1 NIVTTEQATASQ
13 GLADRQNGIQGTPRP
28 GCAASSTASESRQ
41 QSVAGCRDLRSPEK
55 AFAQP
60 EVARNAGQQ
69 HRFLRCPSQEGHRRS
84 QHALEGKTMN
94 EKALLAL
101 RQSLRI
107 IRRESDVH
115 RARIEYY
122 ETVGMLRG
130 LHYGGAIDSWQLLAL
145 TELAGSAYINAGKP
159 W

>member
-1 NIVTTEQATASQ
+1 MA
-13 GLADRQNGIQGTPRP
+13 GNGAQDCGARHAGGTVNPDSNDERP
-28 GCAASSTASESRQ
+28 
-41 QSVAGCRDLRSPEK
+41 AGCRSPVGERG
-55 AFAQP
+55 
-60 EVARNAGQQ
+60 RNTDFTGWPSNEGQT
-69 HRFLRCPSQEGHRRS
+69 GS

-130 LHYGGAIDSWQLLAL
+130 LHYGGAIDSWQLVAL

>member
-1 NIVTTEQATASQ
+1 M
-13 GLADRQNGIQGTPRP
+13 
-28 GCAASSTASESRQ
+28 
-41 QSVAGCRDLRSPEK
+41 
-55 AFAQP
+55 
-60 EVARNAGQQ
+60 RNALTTGYRREGLRETP
-69 HRFLRCPSQEGHRRS
+69 RFLRCPSQEGHRRS

-94 EKALLAL
+94 ENALLAL

-107 IRRESDVH
+107 IRRENDVH

-145 TELAGSAYINAGKP
+145 TDLAGSAYINAGKP

>member
-1 NIVTTEQATASQ
+1 MPKPPAAEPENVWKEIIAQAQVA
-13 GLADRQNGIQGTPRP
+13 GNGAQDCGARHAGDTVNPDSNDERP
-28 GCAASSTASESRQ
+28 
-41 QSVAGCRDLRSPEK
+41 AGCRSPVGERG
-55 AFAQP
+55 
-60 EVARNAGQQ
+60 RNTDFTGWPSTEGQT
-69 HRFLRCPSQEGHRRS
+69 GS

-94 EKALLAL
+94 EKASLAL

-107 IRRESDVH
+107 IRRENDVH

-130 LHYGGAIDSWQLLAL
+130 LHYGGAIDSWQLVAL

>member
-1 NIVTTEQATASQ
+1 MTSAVCRLKALRGKPKAKHIESELLSAVVRTHHPRVVEAQLGERGRNTDFTGWPSTEGQTGSQ
-13 GLADRQNGIQGTPRP
+13 Y
-28 GCAASSTASESRQ
+28 
-41 QSVAGCRDLRSPEK
+41 
-55 AFAQP
+55 
-60 EVARNAGQQ
+60 
-69 HRFLRCPSQEGHRRS
+69 
-84 QHALEGKTMN
+84 ALEGKTMN

-107 IRRESDVH
+107 IRRENDVH

>member
-1 NIVTTEQATASQ
+1 MK
-13 GLADRQNGIQGTPRP
+13 RP
-28 GCAASSTASESRQ
+28 YWLYVSLFES
-41 QSVAGCRDLRSPEK
+41 
-55 AFAQP
+55 FA
-60 EVARNAGQQ
+60 
-69 HRFLRCPSQEGHRRS
+69 
-84 QHALEGKTMN
+84 
-94 EKALLAL
+94 
-101 RQSLRI
+101 
-107 IRRESDVH
+107 RESDVH

>member
-1 NIVTTEQATASQ
+1 
-13 GLADRQNGIQGTPRP
+13 
-28 GCAASSTASESRQ
+28 
-41 QSVAGCRDLRSPEK
+41 
-55 AFAQP
+55 
-60 EVARNAGQQ
+60 
-69 HRFLRCPSQEGHRRS
+69 
-84 QHALEGKTMN
+84 MN

-159 W
+159 YCSRV

>member
-1 NIVTTEQATASQ
+1 MTCSVSRLKAQRGKPKAKHIESELLSAVVRTAT
-13 GLADRQNGIQGTPRP
+13 P
-28 GCAASSTASESRQ
+28 
-41 QSVAGCRDLRSPEK
+41 AGCRSPVGERGSNTDFTGWPSTEGQTGSQYTLGGK
-55 AFAQP
+55 A
-60 EVARNAGQQ
+60 
-69 HRFLRCPSQEGHRRS
+69 
-84 QHALEGKTMN
+84 MN

-107 IRRESDVH
+107 IRRENDVH

>member
-1 NIVTTEQATASQ
+1 MPKPPAAEPENVWKEIIAQAQVA
-13 GLADRQNGIQGTPRP
+13 GNGAQDCGARHAGDTVNPDSNDERP
-28 GCAASSTASESRQ
+28 
-41 QSVAGCRDLRSPEK
+41 AGCRSPVGERGRSTDFTGWPSTE
-55 AFAQP
+55 
-60 EVARNAGQQ
+60 GQTG
-69 HRFLRCPSQEGHRRS
+69 SQY
-84 QHALEGKTMN
+84 ALEGKTMN

-107 IRRESDVH
+107 IRRENDVH

-145 TELAGSAYINAGKP
+145 TDLAGSAYINAGKP